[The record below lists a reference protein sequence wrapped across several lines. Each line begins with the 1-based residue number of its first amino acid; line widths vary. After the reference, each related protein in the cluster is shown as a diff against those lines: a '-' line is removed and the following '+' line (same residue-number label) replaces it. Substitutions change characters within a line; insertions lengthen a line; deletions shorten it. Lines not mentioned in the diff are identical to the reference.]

1 LRVKAKVKITGE
13 FWLQTHEGEG
23 NYNIK
28 RWLESEEGEVSPPPV
43 AVWLDYLVH
52 PTIRKLE
59 NRHSKSKHPRL
70 EHYALAGAEKAFRG
84 TYNRFRKALGNLP
97 YELPDQ
103 EELRE
108 LAAPFYHFEL
118 RGGEG
123 HMLIGKALYAY
134 HHKKAHMT
142 CELSP
147 YSCMPNTMS
156 IGSMANVLGKY
167 PDLLYAPIEIKGD
180 SEIHALSRCQMILT
194 EAKKRAKSEFETV
207 LAKSGLTV
215 EQIRAYEAKHPELRS
230 ATYKIPH
237 KDNVGTAANY
247 VMHLV
252 QDLGLKPAAM
262 AAHA

>member
-1 LRVKAKVKITGE
+1 
-13 FWLQTHEGEG
+13 
-23 NYNIK
+23 
-28 RWLESEEGEVSPPPV
+28 
-43 AVWLDYLVH
+43 
-52 PTIRKLE
+52 
-59 NRHSKSKHPRL
+59 
-70 EHYALAGAEKAFRG
+70 
-84 TYNRFRKALGNLP
+84 
-97 YELPDQ
+97 
-103 EELRE
+103 
-108 LAAPFYHFEL
+108 
-118 RGGEG
+118 
-123 HMLIGKALYAY
+123 
-134 HHKKAHMT
+134 
-142 CELSP
+142 
-147 YSCMPNTMS
+147 
-156 IGSMANVLGKY
+156 MANVLGKY